1 MARIEGLAGESTEG
15 QGMIKVRRAVSYTV
29 LIILMIISLLPFYL
43 LIINATRPK
52 VQPGLQFYP
61 DNMLFKNFAKI
72 FDENYRSNYGSF
84 LRSFFNSIFVSTVS
98 TVLCVYFS
106 ALTAYAIH
114 VYDFKL
120 KKAMHT
126 FILLVMMVPTQA
138 AAIGL
143 YRMLVSMKLTN
154 SFIPLT
160 IPAIAAPATY
170 FFMIQYMASALPL
183 EIVEASRMDGCGEF
197 KTFNIIVLPILKP
210 ALAVQAIFVF
220 VSNWN
225 NLFLPQML
233 LDDANK
239 KTIPVILQLIRANI
253 QSNPMTADSGLM
265 NMFMVLAILPVVII
279 YLLLSKN
286 IVGGVSLG
294 AVKG

>member
-1 MARIEGLAGESTEG
+1 MARIEGIAGENEDQVKLKIR
-15 QGMIKVRRAVSYTV
+15 QGVAYAV
-29 LIILMIISLLPFYL
+29 LILLMFISLLPFYL
-43 LIINATRPK
+43 LLINATRGK
-52 VQPGLQFYP
+52 VQPGIKFIPEGQF
-61 DNMLFKNFAKI
+61 FKNIGKI
-72 FDENYRSNYGSF
+72 FNDAYKANYGSF
-84 LRSFFNSIFVSTVS
+84 IKSFFNSIFVSSVS

-106 ALTAYAIH
+106 ALTAYAVH

-120 KKAMHT
+120 KKSVHT

-138 AAIGL
+138 SAIGL

-183 EIVEASRMDGCGEF
+183 EIVEAARMDGCGEY

-233 LDDANK
+233 LDDQSK
-239 KTIPVILQLIRANI
+239 KTIPVVLQLIKANI
-253 QSNPMTADSGLM
+253 DSNPMTADAGLM

>member
-1 MARIEGLAGESTEG
+1 MF
-15 QGMIKVRRAVSYTV
+15 
-29 LIILMIISLLPFYL
+29 ISLLPFYL
-43 LIINATRPK
+43 LLINATRGK
-52 VQPGLQFYP
+52 VQPGIKFIPESLF
-61 DNMLFKNFAKI
+61 FKNIGKI
-72 FDENYRSNYGSF
+72 FSEDYRANYGNFVKSF
-84 LRSFFNSIFVSTVS
+84 CNSIFVSSVS

-114 VYDFKL
+114 VYDFRL
-120 KKAMHT
+120 KKSVHT

-138 AAIGL
+138 SAIGL
-143 YRMLVSMKLTN
+143 YRMLVSMNLTN

-183 EIVEASRMDGCGEF
+183 EIVEAARMDGCGEY

-239 KTIPVILQLIRANI
+239 KTIPVVLQLIKANI
-253 QSNPMTADSGLM
+253 DSNPMTADAGLM
-265 NMFMVLAILPVVII
+265 NMFMVLAILPVVVI